1 MLIQTLKKKLLFLI
15 NYFGDNMGRRRV
27 DEFDDEESSYFDELE
42 YDDEDSE
49 LDSEFEEDF
58 ETPSNTILEDISIAD
73 IVNEY
78 GIDGFSD
85 AIIDSISYSDL
96 ERLRDRIN
104 EYLE

>member
-1 MLIQTLKKKLLFLI
+1 
-15 NYFGDNMGRRRV
+15 MGKRKV
-27 DEFDDEESSYFDELE
+27 EEFEDEDTGYFDDLNYEK
-42 YDDEDSE
+42 EDLD

-58 ETPSNTILEDISIAD
+58 EESRNSVLEDISFAD
-73 IVNEY
+73 IINEY

>member
-1 MLIQTLKKKLLFLI
+1 
-15 NYFGDNMGRRRV
+15 MGRRKTDKFE
-27 DEFDDEESSYFDELE
+27 DEDYFDETE
-42 YDDEDSE
+42 YDKEDIGLN
-49 LDSEFEEDF
+49 LDSDFEEDF
-58 ETPSNTILEDISIAD
+58 EGPRSSILEDISIAD

-85 AIIDSISYSDL
+85 AIIESISYSDL